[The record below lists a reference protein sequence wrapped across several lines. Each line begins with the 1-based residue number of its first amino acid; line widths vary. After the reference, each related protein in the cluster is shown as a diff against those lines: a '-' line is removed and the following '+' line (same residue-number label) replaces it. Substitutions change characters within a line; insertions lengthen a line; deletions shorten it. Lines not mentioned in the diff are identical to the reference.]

1 MTSPKLPPSS
11 HLIYVV
17 MQKRGDG
24 HVYPDMHKTSGKF
37 FHTPEDAQRELLA
50 CPEWL
55 RPSLH
60 IVPMVITTE
69 AYWNELFKE
78 DWI

>member
-24 HVYPDMHKTSGKF
+24 RIYPDMHKTTERF
-37 FHTPEDAQRELLA
+37 FLTPEDAQKALETDPELM
-50 CPEWL
+50 PY
-55 RPSLH
+55 RH
-60 IVPMVITTE
+60 IVPMVAMTE
-69 AYWNELFKE
+69 TGWDEFFKE
-78 DWI
+78 ES